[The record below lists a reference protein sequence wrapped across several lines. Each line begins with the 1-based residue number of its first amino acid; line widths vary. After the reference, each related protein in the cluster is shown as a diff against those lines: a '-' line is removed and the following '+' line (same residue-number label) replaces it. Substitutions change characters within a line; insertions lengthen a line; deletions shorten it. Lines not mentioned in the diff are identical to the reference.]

1 MADEIEEIKRRRLQQ
16 MMASQQDQSLRQGQ
30 EEALKKEYEV
40 KKKEVL
46 RKIMTP
52 EARERLNNIRVAKP
66 EFAMAIEEQLIA
78 LASSGRLKS
87 MITDEQLKM
96 ILSQIQPKKR
106 DIKIKR
112 I

>member
-16 MMASQQDQSLRQGQ
+16 MMASQQDQLLRQDQ
-30 EEALKKEYEV
+30 EEAFKREHEV

-46 RKIMTP
+46 RKIMMP
-52 EARERLNNIRVAKP
+52 EARERLNNIKVAKP
-66 EFAMAIEEQLIA
+66 EFAMAIEEQLIT

-87 MITDEQLKM
+87 MITDEQLKT
-96 ILSQIQPKKR
+96 LLGQIQPKKR
-106 DIKIKR
+106 DIKVRR

>member
-16 MMASQQDQSLRQGQ
+16 MMASQQDQSLQQGQ
-30 EEALKKEYEV
+30 EEASKREYEV

-52 EARERLNNIRVAKP
+52 EARERLNNIKVAKP
-66 EFAMAIEEQLIA
+66 EFAGAIEEQLIA

-106 DIKIKR
+106 DIKVRR

>member
-16 MMASQQDQSLRQGQ
+16 MMASQQDQILRQGQ

-40 KKKEVL
+40 KKREVL

-52 EARERLNNIRVAKP
+52 EARERLNNIKVAKS
-66 EFAMAIEEQLIA
+66 EFAGAIEEQLIA
-78 LASSGRLKS
+78 LASNGRLKS
-87 MITDEQLKM
+87 MITDEQLKA

-106 DIKIKR
+106 DIKIRK